1 MEHQAGKAEAVE
13 GFVLSFRSK
22 NKENIGTQT
31 SHCVWGRWEQG
42 ASLADLVHSGFVNGI
57 RYDHLTFP
65 LCSGLRTTGA

>member
-31 SHCVWGRWEQG
+31 SHRVWGDGSRE
-42 ASLADLVHSGFVNGI
+42 L
-57 RYDHLTFP
+57 HLQTWYTV
-65 LCSGLRTTGA
+65 GL